1 MLLTFELRHALYGRL
16 DAPLSDLDR
25 DALTP
30 LLWLGLAG
38 FSLWLGERRAR
49 PVLRVGGIILG
60 ALASAQVVFWQV
72 LAANPLFT
80 GASVG
85 RTLVFDG
92 LSLAYLLPAILY
104 MAIAGLRLGPPWL
117 RLAARIL
124 ATGLAFLWLTLE
136 IRHAFR
142 GEFIGFGHASDGEWY
157 TYSAAWLTF
166 AAVGLAIGLIRRDE
180 WLRRVSLAGVGLVVA
195 KVFLSDMAEL
205 EGVFRALSFL
215 GLGGALI
222 GIGYAYRR
230 LRPAEG

>member
-1 MLLTFELRHALYGRL
+1 
-16 DAPLSDLDR
+16 
-25 DALTP
+25 
-30 LLWLGLAG
+30 
-38 FSLWLGERRAR
+38 
-49 PVLRVGGIILG
+49 
-60 ALASAQVVFWQV
+60 
-72 LAANPLFT
+72 
-80 GASVG
+80 
-85 RTLVFDG
+85 